1 MQPQDQYATLLQIC
15 KENSQDL
22 FNSDGNLSHGGRQP
36 RCSDLELMALS
47 LLQELFEF
55 FGIELATPCC
65 KNELLQYTMPDDY
78 MRIRKRIEVIFSQ
91 LVDQLSIRKNY
102 AERQSGLFSRIIAK
116 VTLFTFLQYI
126 NMREEKEINQIRY
139 TLAA

>member
-1 MQPQDQYATLLQIC
+1 M
-15 KENSQDL
+15 
-22 FNSDGNLSHGGRQP
+22 
-36 RCSDLELMALS
+36 
-47 LLQELFEF
+47 ELFEF
-55 FGIELATPCC
+55 FGIELATPCR
-65 KNELLQYTMPDDY
+65 KNELLQYTMPEDY

-102 AERQSGLFSRIIAK
+102 AKSQSGLFARIIAK

-126 NMREEKEINQIRY
+126 NMKEEKGINRIRY